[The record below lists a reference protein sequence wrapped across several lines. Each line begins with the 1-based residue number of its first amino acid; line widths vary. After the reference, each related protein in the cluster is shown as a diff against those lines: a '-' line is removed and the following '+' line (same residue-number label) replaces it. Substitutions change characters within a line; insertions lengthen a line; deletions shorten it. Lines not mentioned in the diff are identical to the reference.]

1 MSHYISSF
9 LIDPVVRQARRFSR
23 PSTESEPARV
33 LTTRAENR
41 RGSTLNAASLHHGHA
56 LAAAPAHEIQHHIGV
71 ETEDPMADVTSD
83 FEVLM
88 PEAEAGGLEAEL
100 QAWTRRRGLASPLRH
115 AESAPEIERRTRPP
129 RRYMRHSE
137 VGTSNNPLYGAS
149 ESLGS
154 TNSSIS
160 GSLASAID
168 ANMISREDSG
178 LSSRMT
184 GEDASGLVS
193 NYGNRIG
200 DGSLPADDGMGHMR
214 HKILAIQGMEISNTE
229 KARMIHELMIERY
242 TSSQTGLQASHFH
255 RQRSPSSLLSLD
267 RPVTPVST
275 RSIENTVQSASPPTS
290 ISSIADSTNPFHLT
304 LDDLR
309 PTYFSKKPE
318 VHGAT
323 GEDVRTDSQHPESSE
338 TVEGPKMLGCA
349 HYKRNIKLQ
358 CSACDRWYTCR
369 FCHDEVED
377 HSLNRRE
384 TKNMLCMLC
393 GCAQPA
399 SEECAQCG
407 ERGAWYYCSV
417 CKLWDD
423 DSKKSIYHC
432 NDCGICRVGQGLGKD
447 FYHCKVGCVQLKP
460 HNFGLIKLTCF
471 NRRAVYACRYRF
483 GTRTDASNAQ
493 PTAIAQYAEN
503 TCSLRHKR

>member
-23 PSTESEPARV
+23 PGTEGEPSRAHNI
-33 LTTRAENR
+33 RAEDR
-41 RGSTLNAASLHHGHA
+41 RLSEIHAASVHHGHT
-56 LAAAPAHEIQHHIGV
+56 LAAAPAHEIQHHIGL
-71 ETEDPMADVTSD
+71 ETEDPLADVTGD

-88 PEAEAGGLEAEL
+88 PDSEAGGLEVEL

-115 AESAPEIERRTRPP
+115 AESAPDIQRRARPS
-129 RRYMRHSE
+129 RRYTRHTE
-137 VGTSNNPLYGAS
+137 VGTSNNPLFGAS

-154 TNSSIS
+154 TNSSVS
-160 GSLASAID
+160 GSLASATD
-168 ANMISREDSG
+168 TNMISREDSG
-178 LSSRMT
+178 LSSRTT
-184 GEDASGLVS
+184 GQDVTGRVI

-200 DGSLPADDGMGHMR
+200 DGSLPADDGMGPMR
-214 HKILAIQGMEISNTE
+214 HKILAIQGMEITSAE
-229 KARMIHELMIERY
+229 KARMIHELMTERY
-242 TSSQTGLQASHFH
+242 MSSQAGLQASHFH
-255 RQRSPSSLLSLD
+255 RQNSPSSFLSSE
-267 RPVTPVST
+267 RPVTPIST
-275 RSIENTVQSASPPTS
+275 SSIENTIQSASPPTS
-290 ISSIADSTNPFHLT
+290 MSSVADSTNPFHLT

-309 PTYFSKKPE
+309 PTYFSKRPDI
-318 VHGAT
+318 HGGR
-323 GEDVRTDSQHPESSE
+323 GEDVRMDSHRFESSE
-338 TVEGPKMLGCA
+338 TVEEPKVLGCA

-369 FCHDEVED
+369 FCHDDVED

-399 SEECAQCG
+399 SEECSQCG

-447 FYHCKVGCVQLKP
+447 FYHCKVSCLWSEP
-460 HNFGLIKLTCF
+460 HDL
-471 NRRAVYACRYRF
+471 RF
-483 GTRTDASNAQ
+483 
-493 PTAIAQYAEN
+493 I
-503 TCSLRHKR
+503 